1 MIDSLPTASAHVQ
14 QIDES
19 LVSSC
24 RATSNPY
31 KRSMLRLLEYV
42 GLQHYGTPRATMPPR
57 TSEEAARI
65 AQHLDEVK
73 EAVARHQESVR
84 RRNIRINKRKLN
96 SEVVRAMRCAVAAS
110 GATESDGACST
121 VSSDAAA
128 GASGRLAEMP
138 TIYLSLEE
146 SVEWKAF
153 LASVVPEDRHAVT
166 VLRRL
171 SVALWRAHQRD
182 LCLWCWFPR
191 EVCMCAE
198 LDAYRGTLPAAVLDE
213 HVEVTMLLHSEELMR
228 STNSGHIAAYLLGA
242 PLRVW
247 GLVKDDTYLQ
257 QLPPVEHRQAACAA
271 ERPAVVY
278 HVSLYPSSDA
288 VSIHHHIRNAHLY
301 PSQRDHGSSKD
312 RGRGEGSTPE
322 EEVDSD
328 GGDSGACANTA
339 NTMPRAPAPATESSS
354 EGVAVYPVPPLTVG
368 GSGSHSLRKV
378 HLILLDSTWNQ
389 ALSLNRHITRSIPRV
404 SLEIADDYESLFE
417 ALRKR
422 TRETCVSTLEAT
434 SMAVAQCVRAMGYA
448 AEAACTSKTLSDAMK
463 KFVDARCLLKYANAQ
478 FSTSGDAL
486 DAFCNRRDDA
496 RRRDA
501 ARRQE
506 VLAAQMQADES
517 ARRLRLPP
525 VLNYCYVCDCVIGWH
540 RMAEHV
546 MGSSHRTALEH
557 NPSCTPSAAS
567 RRVVVPDFSRPRR
580 PAENTKGTAT
590 APRFSGAEAAGEHL
604 PVELTQHPRL

>member
-1 MIDSLPTASAHVQ
+1 MSESLSAASAAVQ

-31 KRSMLRLLEYV
+31 KRSMLRLLECV

-65 AQHLDEVK
+65 AQHLDEVR

-84 RRNIRINKRKLN
+84 RRSIRINKRKLN
-96 SEVVRAMRCAVAAS
+96 SEVVRAMQCAVAAS
-110 GATESDGACST
+110 GATKSDGACPT
-121 VSSDAAA
+121 VSNDSAA
-128 GASGRLAEMP
+128 GSSGRLAELP

-153 LASVVPEDRHAVT
+153 LASVEREDRHAVT

-182 LCLWCWFPR
+182 LCLWCWFPS

-198 LDAYRGTLPAAVLDE
+198 LDAYRATLPAAVLDE

-247 GLVKDDTYLQ
+247 GLGEDDTYLQ

-271 ERPAVVY
+271 EGPAVVY

-288 VSIHHHIRNAHLY
+288 
-301 PSQRDHGSSKD
+301 
-312 RGRGEGSTPE
+312 
-322 EEVDSD
+322 
-328 GGDSGACANTA
+328 
-339 NTMPRAPAPATESSS
+339 MPRAPAPATENNS
-354 EGVAVYPVPPLTVG
+354 EGAAVHPAPPLTVAV
-368 GSGSHSLRKV
+368 SGSHSKRKV

-404 SLEIADDYESLFE
+404 SLEIADDYESLFQ

-448 AEAACTSKTLSDAMK
+448 AEAASTSQTLSDAMK
-463 KFVDARCLLKYANAQ
+463 RFVDARCLLKYANAQ
-478 FSTSGDAL
+478 FSTSGEAL
-486 DAFCNRRDDA
+486 EAFCNRRDDA

-540 RMAEHV
+540 RMTEHV
-546 MGSSHRTALEH
+546 MGRSHRTALER
-557 NPSCTPSAAS
+557 NPSCTPSAVS

-580 PAENTKGTAT
+580 LAEKTKGTVN
-590 APRFSGAEAAGEHL
+590 APRFSGAKAESEHL
-604 PVELTQHPRL
+604 PDELTQRTGSD

>member
-1 MIDSLPTASAHVQ
+1 MIESSSTASSAVR
-14 QIDES
+14 QIGEP

-24 RATSNPY
+24 RVTPNPY
-31 KRSMLRLLEYV
+31 KRSMLRLLECV

-65 AQHLDEVK
+65 AQHLDEVR

-96 SEVVRAMRCAVAAS
+96 SEVVRAMQCAVAAS
-110 GATESDGACST
+110 GATESDGAGAT
-121 VSSDAAA
+121 VSDDSEA
-128 GASGRLAEMP
+128 GCSSRPAELP

-146 SVEWKAF
+146 SMEWKAF
-153 LASVVPEDRHAVT
+153 LASVEPEDRHAVA

-171 SVALWRAHQRD
+171 SVALWCAHQRD

-198 LDAYRGTLPAAVLDE
+198 LDAYRATLPAAVLDE
-213 HVEVTMLLHSEELMR
+213 HVEVTILLHSEELMR

-247 GLVKDDTYLQ
+247 GLGEDDTYLQ
-257 QLPPVEHRQAACAA
+257 QLPPVEHRPAACSAGG
-271 ERPAVVY
+271 PADVY

-288 VSIHHHIRNAHLY
+288 VSIHNYIRNAHLHH
-301 PSQRDHGSSKD
+301 SQRDCGCNKEG
-312 RGRGEGSTPE
+312 RGGEGSTPD
-322 EEVDSD
+322 EEVGKD
-328 GGDSGACANTA
+328 GGDSGGCANTA
-339 NTMPRAPAPATESSS
+339 NTMARAPGPATGSNS
-354 EGVAVYPVPPLTVG
+354 EGAAVYPAPPRAVA
-368 GSGSHSLRKV
+368 GSGSHSQRKV
-378 HLILLDSTWNQ
+378 HLVLLDSTWNQ

-404 SLEIADDYESLFE
+404 SLEIADDYESLFQ

-448 AEAACTSKTLSDAMK
+448 AEAAATSHTLSDAMK

-478 FSTSGDAL
+478 FSTSGEAL
-486 DAFCNRRDDA
+486 DAFCNRRDNA
-496 RRRDA
+496 RRREA

-506 VLAAQMQADES
+506 LLAAQMQADES
-517 ARRLRLPP
+517 AQRLRLAP

-546 MGSSHRTALEH
+546 MGCNHRTALER
-557 NPSCTPSAAS
+557 NPSCIPSALS
-567 RRVVVPDFSRPRR
+567 RSVVVPDFSRPRR
-580 PAENTKGTAT
+580 LAENKRGTAT
-590 APRFSGAEAAGEHL
+590 APQFGDAEAASEHL
-604 PVELTQHPRL
+604 PHNLT